1 MSKNKIL
8 VVNDEAE
15 FRAVICTF
23 LEDKGYEV
31 NAVATCAEAE
41 HFWHVARPDL
51 AVLDYDLSDGNAL
64 ELLPRLK
71 AIDSTAPIIILT
83 GHGSIDL
90 AVEAIKSGA
99 EHFLTKPADLPALL
113 VMIQRSVENQ
123 RNQQKQMVEKG
134 RLSRGR
140 MNPFLGSSP
149 LIVKLAQLS
158 NRVAAADSPVL
169 IQGETGTGKGV
180 LAHWLHENGSRATEP
195 FVDLNCGGLSR
206 DLMETELFG
215 HEKGAFTGA
224 GQSKS
229 GLLEIAH
236 KGTVLLDEIG
246 DVDLN
251 VQPKLLKVLEE
262 KTFRR
267 LGGVRDRRV
276 DIRLIAATNQDLVK
290 LVTQKSFRADL
301 YFRISVIPVLTPPL
315 RERVEDIPTLTQHI
329 LDGLALHMGLG
340 RVEITSDAVRS
351 LQSYSWPGNIR
362 ELRNVLER
370 AVLLSGNQVLSE
382 KDLHFEVQEIE
393 SLTESRTVK
402 TLEEMERQ
410 YIEEVLFHEG
420 GRVAAAA
427 KKLGLARSSL
437 YQKIKQHRI
446 NRPGLVLFDKT
457 EEPGS
462 C

>member
-1 MSKNKIL
+1 MSRNKIL
-8 VVNDEAE
+8 VVDDEAA

-23 LEDKGYEV
+23 LESKGYEV
-31 NAVATCAEAE
+31 KAVGTCADAE
-41 HFWHVARPDL
+41 HFWRIARPDL
-51 AVLDYDLSDGNAL
+51 AVLDYELSDGNAL

-90 AVEAIKSGA
+90 AVEAMKSGA
-99 EHFLTKPADLPALL
+99 EHFLTKPADLFALL
-113 VMIQRSVENQ
+113 GMIQKSVDNQ
-123 RNQQKQMVEKG
+123 PNQQRQMADKA
-134 RLSRGR
+134 RLSREK
-140 MNPFLGSSP
+140 MKPFLGGSS
-149 LIVKLAQLS
+149 LILKLAELC

-215 HEKGAFTGA
+215 HGKGAFTGA
-224 GQSKS
+224 VQNKN

-236 KGTVLLDEIG
+236 KGIVFLDEIG
-246 DVDLN
+246 DVDLK

-267 LGGVRDRRV
+267 LGEVRDRRV

-290 LVTQKSFRADL
+290 LVKQKSFRADL
-301 YFRISVIPVLTPPL
+301 YFRISTIPVLTPPL
-315 RERVEDIPTLTQHI
+315 RERVEDIPTLAQCI
-329 LDGLALHMGLG
+329 LDRLAIHLG
-340 RVEITSDAVRS
+340 VDRIEITSAAVRS
-351 LQSYSWPGNIR
+351 LQSYRWPGNIR

-370 AVLLSGNQVLSE
+370 AVLLSDSRVLTE
-382 KDLHFEVQEIE
+382 KDLHFDVQEME
-393 SLTESRTVK
+393 ALAENGAVK
-402 TLEEMERQ
+402 TLGEMEGQ
-410 YIEEVLFHEG
+410 YIEEVLLREK
-420 GRVAAAA
+420 GRVVAAA
-427 KKLGLARSSL
+427 KILGVPRSSL

-446 NRPGLVLFDKT
+446 NRPGLVPFDRMA
-457 EEPGS
+457 EGGS
-462 C
+462 